1 MVAAS
6 RVFVSR
12 NEKVSGYEVWGWR
25 YLEDRVWRVKLWP
38 EIGDRK
44 EHAYL
49 VANGKFEP
57 DTVLSEEKLIVL
69 QLLKKWESGLR
80 DKPRVTRDQG

>member
-38 EIGDRK
+38 EIGDRR

-49 VANGKFEP
+49 IVYGRFEP
-57 DTVLSEEKLIVL
+57 DTVLSEERLIVL
-69 QLLKKWESGLR
+69 NLLKKWESGLG
-80 DKPRVTRDQG
+80 DKPKLTRAQG